1 MRTISPLTNVFD
13 RMVTLSRAMD
23 DVVGANGNE
32 STWAPA
38 LDAGETEHGWVVDI
52 DLPGVAPESVDV
64 VFDRNA
70 LTVRGTRQR
79 ADTEKSRPGIRERAM
94 GAFERTLRF
103 PQHVDSEKI
112 SAEFR
117 HGVLTITVPK
127 AESARPRKIAVQGN
141 GIR

>member
-23 DVVGANGNE
+23 DAVGANGHE
-32 STWAPA
+32 PTWAPS
-38 LDAGETEHGWVVDI
+38 LDASETEHGWIVEV

-79 ADTEKSRPGIRERAM
+79 VESEKARAGIRERAV
-94 GAFERTLRF
+94 GTFERTLRF

-112 SAEFR
+112 GAEFR
-117 HGVLTITVPK
+117 HGVLTITIPK
-127 AESARPRKIAVQGN
+127 AESAKPRKIAVSATA
-141 GIR
+141 

>member
-23 DVVGANGNE
+23 DAVGTGTGDP
-32 STWAPA
+32 TWAPS
-38 LDAGETEHGWVVDI
+38 LDASETEHGWVVDI
-52 DLPGVAPESVDV
+52 DMPGVAPESVDV

-79 ADTEKSRPGIRERAM
+79 VEGDKTRAGIRERAM

-127 AESARPRKIAVQGN
+127 AESARPRKISVQADVA
-141 GIR
+141 R

>member
-1 MRTISPLTNVFD
+1 MRTISPLSNVFD

-23 DVVGANGNE
+23 DAVGSTNGDP
-32 STWAPA
+32 TWAPS
-38 LDAGETEHGWVVDI
+38 LDASETEHGWVVDI

-79 ADTEKSRPGIRERAM
+79 VDGEKSRAGIRERAM

-127 AESARPRKIAVQGN
+127 AESARPRKISVQADAV
-141 GIR
+141 R